1 MRFFQIL
8 CVEADRGATTM
19 PAGNSL
25 DRSIAHALAWN
36 TVAKTLS
43 QAFSWLSTI
52 VVARLLTP
60 YDYGLVGM
68 VGIYLALAAIV
79 SQAGIGNAVVYV
91 RDLTRRQ
98 IAELNTLSLF
108 VGLFFS
114 TLTCALAVPLARF
127 FSAPPLRAVI
137 LVASITY
144 SIDAFQVVPRA
155 LLQKELRFKLLS
167 TIETTRFLCQA
178 LCCVVLAWLHF
189 RYWSLVLGHLIGTL
203 INAILTLYWMRHEF
217 ARPHLAD
224 LRQEVSYA
232 RQVLFSGVSGYI
244 YANADFAVAGRV
256 LGAVPLGNY
265 SVGWGIASVPVD
277 KISSLFTGVT
287 PAFFS
292 AIQSSKSELRR
303 YLLRLTEALSL
314 ATIPASIGLALV
326 ADSLVLVLLG
336 PKWKDAIGPLRLL
349 SVFVAVRSV
358 AILLSNLLTSIGEA
372 RFVMWF
378 TTGLA
383 TVMPIAFFAG
393 SHWGING
400 IATAWM
406 IVYPIILIPLY
417 IRTFNRLEMRLK
429 DYLSAIMPALNATAT
444 MTICVLAGRLVFF
457 PAMRPLSNLLFTVIV
472 GMGTYLGALFIFH
485 HDRIARLFRTMKSL
499 QKGDTAIE
507 V

>member
-1 MRFFQIL
+1 
-8 CVEADRGATTM
+8 M

-25 DRSIAHALAWN
+25 DRSMARALAWN
-36 TVAKTLS
+36 TAAKSLS

-68 VGIYLALAAIV
+68 AGVYLALAAIV

-98 IAELNTLSLF
+98 IAELNTLSIV
-108 VGLFFS
+108 VGLFL
-114 TLTCALAVPLARF
+114 TALTCALAVPLARF
-127 FSAPPLRAVI
+127 FSSPPLRAVI
-137 LVASITY
+137 LAASITY
-144 SIDAFQVVPRA
+144 PIDAFQIVPRA

-167 TIETTRFLCQA
+167 TIETTRFFCQA
-178 LCCVVLAWLHF
+178 LCCVALAWLHF
-189 RYWSLVLGHLIGTL
+189 RYWSLVLGHILGTL
-203 INAILTLYWMRHEF
+203 INSILTLYWMRHKF
-217 ARPHLAD
+217 AKPHLAN
-224 LRQEVSYA
+224 LRQELRYA
-232 RQVLFSGVSGYI
+232 RQVMFTGIAGYVC
-244 YANADFAVAGRV
+244 ANADFAVAGRV

-265 SVGWGIASVPVD
+265 SVGWAIASVPVE

-292 AIQSSKSELRR
+292 AIQNNKAELRR
-303 YLLRLTEALSL
+303 YLIRLTEALSL

-383 TVMPIAFFAG
+383 TAMPIAFFAG

-400 IATAWM
+400 IAASWM
-406 IVYPIILIPLY
+406 IVYPVILIPLY
-417 IRTFNRLEMRLK
+417 IRTLNRLEMRLK
-429 DYLSAIMPALNATAT
+429 DYLSAIMPALSATAS
-444 MTICVLAGRLVFF
+444 MTICVLASRIVFF
-457 PAMRPLSNLLFTVIV
+457 PTMRQLPNLLLTVIV
-472 GMGTYLGALFIFH
+472 GITTYLGALFVFH
-485 HDRIARLFRTMKSL
+485 RDRLARLFRTMKSL
-499 QKGDTAIE
+499 RKGNAPIE